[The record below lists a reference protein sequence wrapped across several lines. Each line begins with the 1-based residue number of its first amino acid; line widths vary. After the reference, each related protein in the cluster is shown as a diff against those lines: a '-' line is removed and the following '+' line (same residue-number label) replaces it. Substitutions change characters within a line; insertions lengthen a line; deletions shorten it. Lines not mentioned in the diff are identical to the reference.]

1 MIKSNIK
8 SEYLI
13 NISKRIK
20 YYLDLRQMKAKSL
33 ADAIGVTANAI
44 SLIVNGKTTPS
55 IDSLHQIAI
64 ALNVEDWQLLTD
76 KILISQEEVEKKT
89 YPIEPDFIALIKSGK
104 ETYSASSVDE
114 AIGILEKLKK

>member
-64 ALNVEDWQLLTD
+64 ALNIEDWQLLTD
-76 KILISQEEVEKKT
+76 EQLQKAQPEQPSVPQSPAIICPHCGK
-89 YPIEPDFIALIKSGK
+89 PIELEIK
-104 ETYSASSVDE
+104 A
-114 AIGILEKLKK
+114 KKGN

>member
-76 KILISQEEVEKKT
+76 
-89 YPIEPDFIALIKSGK
+89 EPLQKVQP
-104 ETYSASSVDE
+104 EQSSVPSSPTFVCPHCGKPINVE
-114 AIGILEKLKK
+114 INLKEG